1 MPEVGIATGAVDFDT
16 HHAVAAILLGRDRI
30 RGHAIPE
37 TRPACSGVE
46 LGGRTEQR
54 YITADAVIHPRFL
67 VIPVRT
73 GEGSFSATA
82 ASHLILLRCQR
93 LHPLLGGTLDPLG
106 HY

>member
-16 HHAVAAILLGRDRI
+16 HHAMAAILLGRDRI

-82 ASHLILLRCQR
+82 ASHLILLRGQR